1 MIGALRHALRLQTAH
16 RAPDGGGGW
25 HLVWQDAASNPVIYA
40 AIETA
45 GGGEVLRQHQRVPA
59 ISHRLRIRYRIDVV
73 PGMRLVDA
81 TGAAAYEIVSLHDAR
96 GDARWLEI
104 SALKKP
110 L

>member
-25 HLVWQDAASNPVIYA
+25 HLVWQDVAARPLVYA
-40 AIETA
+40 AIESA
-45 GGGEVLRQHQRVPA
+45 GGGEALRQHKRTPA
-59 ISHRLRIRYRIDVV
+59 VSHRLRIRYRSDMTA
-73 PGMRLVDA
+73 GMRLIDMA
-81 TGAAAYEIVSLHDAR
+81 GGAAYEIVSLHDAA

-104 SALKKP
+104 AALKKP